1 MTYEEEMIAR
11 VAIGHLL
18 AIYNSA
24 GDRGKVD
31 DLVTAFAPDGVLD
44 IESEAFAGREA
55 IKNFIGKVASGELPA
70 QLAGARHHLTT
81 SRIEF
86 DNDETAKAWTYF
98 FVMRRCEFL
107 HEGTYIDRC
116 AKIDGRWLITHRRV
130 KIVYDAENAA
140 G

>member
-11 VAIGHLL
+11 VAIGHLF

-70 QLAGARHHLTT
+70 QLAGARHHPR
-81 SRIEF
+81 RIDAAVVEHVAVGVVAGG
-86 DNDETAKAWTYF
+86 E
-98 FVMRRCEFL
+98 
-107 HEGTYIDRC
+107 
-116 AKIDGRWLITHRRV
+116 
-130 KIVYDAENAA
+130 IVVA
-140 G
+140 GV